1 MWQCSVDVITIFEL
15 FIQNT
20 IIISNIFLKI
30 KKKKK
35 MNVHFQYN

>member
-30 KKKKK
+30 KKKKE
-35 MNVHFQYN
+35 NERSLSV